1 MYIMFQLFNMSVI
14 VNSIDHSYKREKDE
28 FKLVCA
34 SEKRNT
40 ICSKS
45 ASVVTGPWSL

>member
-1 MYIMFQLFNMSVI
+1 MFQLFNMSVI
-14 VNSIDHSYKREKDE
+14 VNSIEHSYKRENNE

-34 SEKRNT
+34 SKERNT

-45 ASVVTGPWSL
+45 ASVLIGSWAL